1 MYAPKE
7 VDYRRLAVT
16 NHTKT
21 KLVQIT
27 QEFLFAYDILS
38 TLWIENISPSPEFNG
53 KDRTM
58 GGEEGGRHQGPS
70 IEATNMMVELS
81 QCHAEK
87 GGAN

>member
-1 MYAPKE
+1 MKYLFYFPHLKVYAPKE

-38 TLWIENISPSPEFNG
+38 TL
-53 KDRTM
+53 
-58 GGEEGGRHQGPS
+58 
-70 IEATNMMVELS
+70 
-81 QCHAEK
+81 
-87 GGAN
+87 